1 MHHGKEDKFMKE
13 SVAKIYRKTSETEVK
28 SEINLYGEGK
38 YDIKTGIGFF
48 DHMLNLMARHG
59 LIDLKI
65 QAQGDLQVDSH
76 HTVED
81 VGIVLGQCF
90 KEVLGD
96 KKGIKRYGTSFVPM
110 DETLAS
116 VSIDVS
122 GRPYIVCDFNFTVE
136 KLGEMDTELVEEF
149 LRALAFNSGITLHA
163 RVLYGKNNHHMIEA
177 VFKALGRALREA
189 VDKDERINGVMSTK
203 GTL

>member
-1 MHHGKEDKFMKE
+1 MKE
-13 SVAKIYRKTSETEVK
+13 SIAKIYRKTSETEVK

-59 LIDLKI
+59 LIDVKLEAK
-65 QAQGDLQVDSH
+65 GDLQVDSH

-81 VGIVLGQCF
+81 VGIVLGQGF
-90 KEVLGD
+90 KEALGD

-110 DETLAS
+110 DEALAS
-116 VSIDVS
+116 VSIDIS

-149 LRALAFNSGITLHA
+149 LRALAFNAGITLHA
-163 RVLYGKNNHHMIEA
+163 RILYGKNNHHMIEA

-189 VDKDERINGVMSTK
+189 VDRDEKINGVMSTK
-203 GTL
+203 GIL